1 MNQKMLEILLFWL
14 EWVFPHTTPFVQA
27 HTCRSHDFYYKLALV
42 PVFTEPTF
50 VLSTTSSKVNTAPLA
65 IITAQVWHQN
75 HSDSGSCCKI
85 CQSES
90 FTSQALQFPLQK
102 CSRQDLT
109 PAKSLF
115 CSASPWIITW
125 PLPRQGRDTT
135 QGFWEITQEENLSS
149 SRIITL
155 EGTGRKKLRKIIS
168 TSGLG
173 PALCWAGQTHAQI
186 LLNHLYKN

>member
-1 MNQKMLEILLFWL
+1 M
-14 EWVFPHTTPFVQA
+14 TPFVQA

-90 FTSQALQFPLQK
+90 FTSQALQVPSPKVQQAGPDPCKIPF
-102 CSRQDLT
+102 
-109 PAKSLF
+109 LF
-115 CSASPWIITW
+115 CI
-125 PLPRQGRDTT
+125 PLNHHLATSKAGKRHQPRLLRDHSGGEPEQQQDHYLGRN
-135 QGFWEITQEENLSS
+135 WKEEI
-149 SRIITL
+149 
-155 EGTGRKKLRKIIS
+155 KKNHQHF
-168 TSGLG
+168 
-173 PALCWAGQTHAQI
+173 WAGTSPVLGRLDTCTDSSQSS
-186 LLNHLYKN
+186 L